1 MAVVAGGTAAAQA
14 ITMAFAPFITRLY
27 GPEAY
32 GIQGVFMSIAGVLAT
47 VASLTYPIAIVL
59 PKSDT
64 DAVGLVRL
72 SVYIGI
78 SMSLLAAVILFFY
91 GPEILSL
98 VNAEGI
104 SAFMYLLPA
113 FMLISVVGM
122 VMRQWLI
129 RKKLFTLTAKV
140 TVWQALVMNTAKSGL
155 GLVQPT
161 AVVLIVTN
169 TLGALLAA
177 AMMLLGLRKTS
188 ANNHD
193 ADRIAA
199 PRSSIVALAK
209 RHRDFPMLRAPQ
221 ELLNTVSQSIPVVVL
236 AAHFGPASAGFY
248 SIASAVLA
256 VPAML
261 VGNSVMQAFYPR
273 INEAIHQGEDV
284 KGLII
289 KATLGLALIGA
300 IPFAIVVVAGP
311 ALFGF
316 VFGDEWQLAGV
327 YAQWLSLWLF
337 FQYVNKPA
345 VSAIPALRLQ
355 KGLLIYEMFSTGTKV
370 LALYLGYTVFKSDV
384 AAIALF
390 SVVGVAA
397 YAWLIVWVIIHSGKL
412 TTQTRF
418 TQD

>member
-1 MAVVAGGTAAAQA
+1 MVAGGTAAAQA

-32 GIQGVFMSIAGVLAT
+32 GIQGVFMSVAGVLAT

-64 DAVGLVRL
+64 DAVGLARL

-78 SMSLLAAVILFFY
+78 AMSFLAAVILFFY

-98 VNAEGI
+98 MNAEEI
-104 SAFMYLLPA
+104 SAFMYLLPV

-188 ANNHD
+188 ANNHC
-193 ADRIAA
+193 AERIAA
-199 PRSSIVALAK
+199 PRPSIVALAR

-316 VFGDEWQLAGV
+316 VFGNEWQLAGV

-397 YAWLIVWVIIHSGKL
+397 YVWLIVWVIMHSGKL
-412 TTQTRF
+412 ATRAPF
-418 TQD
+418 TRS

>member
-1 MAVVAGGTAAAQA
+1 
-14 ITMAFAPFITRLY
+14 MAFAPFITRLY

-64 DAVGLVRL
+64 DAVGLARL

-78 SMSLLAAVILFFY
+78 ATSFLAAVILFFY

-98 VNAEGI
+98 VNAEEI
-104 SAFMYLLPA
+104 SAFIYLLPV

-188 ANNHD
+188 ANNHY

-199 PRSSIVALAK
+199 PRSSIVALAR

-284 KGLII
+284 KGLIV

-311 ALFGF
+311 ELFGF

-390 SVVGVAA
+390 SAVGVAA
-397 YAWLIVWVIIHSGKL
+397 YAWLIVWVIRHSGKL
-412 TTQTRF
+412 ITQTRF
-418 TQD
+418 TRD